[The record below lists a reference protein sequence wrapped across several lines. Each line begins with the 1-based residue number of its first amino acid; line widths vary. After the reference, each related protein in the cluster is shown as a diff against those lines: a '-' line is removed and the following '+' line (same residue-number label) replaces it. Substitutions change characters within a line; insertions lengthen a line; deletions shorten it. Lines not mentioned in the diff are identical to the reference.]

1 MAVGEKAVERR
12 PTLIAS
18 VQRALHLLD
27 AVATE
32 AGPVPAKVLARRV
45 DLPLATT
52 YHLLRTLVEE
62 RYLAR
67 LDGGYVLGAR
77 VHELRLAGRARFLA
91 CGMPVLEQV
100 RDTLG
105 AAAYFGALQDGDLRL
120 VGVAD
125 GPRTPRVQLWVGL
138 AEAAHATA
146 LGKATLA
153 ALEQEERRDYLARHR
168 LVDLTPWTI
177 TSPERLLAGL
187 ELEAPAV
194 DRQEYELGVAC
205 LGVSVRA
212 AGVVGALAVSVPLS
226 RAERLAAMGPE
237 LRRGA
242 HRLELALAASGSA

>member
-105 AAAYFGALQDGDLRL
+105 AAAYFGALQGGDLRL

-194 DRQEYELGVAC
+194 DRQEYALGVAC
-205 LGVSVRA
+205 LGVPVRA
-212 AGVVGALAVSVPLS
+212 AEVVGALAVSVPLS

>member
-1 MAVGEKAVERR
+1 MEVGGAPARSQ

-27 AVATE
+27 AVA
-32 AGPVPAKVLARRV
+32 ADARPVPAKVLAKRAG
-45 DLPLATT
+45 LPLATT
-52 YHLLRTLVEE
+52 YHLLRTLVAE

-67 LDGGYVLGAR
+67 VEEGYVLGGR
-77 VHELRLAGRARFLA
+77 VHELRLAGGARLAA
-91 CGMPVLEQV
+91 CGEPVLAEV

-105 AAAYFGALQDGDLRL
+105 AAAYFAAIEDGNLRL

-125 GPRTPRVQLWVGL
+125 GPRTPRVRLWVGL

-153 ALEQEERRDYLARHR
+153 ALGPEERRDYLARHR

-177 TSPERLLAGL
+177 TSTERLLAGL
-187 ELEAPAV
+187 DADSPAW

-205 LGVSVRA
+205 LGVPVRTE
-212 AGVVGALAVSVPLS
+212 GVVGALAVSVPLRRL
-226 RAERLAAMGPE
+226 RALEAMAPE

-242 HRLELALAASGSA
+242 HRLELALAASSA

>member
-1 MAVGEKAVERR
+1 MAVGETAVERR
-12 PTLIAS
+12 PTLISS

-27 AVATE
+27 AVACE

-45 DLPLATT
+45 GLPLPTT
-52 YHLLRTLVEE
+52 YHLLRTLVAE

-67 LDGGYVLGAR
+67 LDGGYVLGNR
-77 VHELRLAGRARFLA
+77 VHELRLSGRSWLAA
-91 CGMPVLEQV
+91 CGTPVLQQV
-100 RDTLG
+100 RDTVG
-105 AAAYFGALQDGDLRL
+105 AAAYFGALQDGELRL
-120 VGVAD
+120 VGIAD

-153 ALEQEERRDYLARHR
+153 ALEQEERKDYLARHR

-177 TSPERLLAGL
+177 TSPDRLLAGL
-187 ELEAPAV
+187 DVQTPAL

-205 LGVSVRA
+205 LGVPVCA

-226 RAERLAAMGPE
+226 RESRLATMGPE
-237 LRRGA
+237 LRRSA
-242 HRLELALAASGSA
+242 HRLELALSASAGA